1 MPQFGLISI
10 PQVIALL
17 ISDVVGNDLQFVS
30 SGPTVPDF
38 TTPQQCLDLLN
49 SLGITSQTPR
59 SVLRVLEDKARR
71 PEFKKEIVG
80 HGENIDFEQIVQ
92 KNQPSFHCNNVQNL
106 IIGSNV
112 IALDASEHYARSL
125 GYDAFQLSHVIIG
138 DATERGQMF
147 ALLANYACRSL
158 SCRRQADLDL
168 VEAELD
174 LVRCGISKRKI
185 NELRY
190 ILEASHST
198 RKPVCILAAG
208 ETTVDVK
215 GKGIGGR
222 NQQMAL
228 SAAIGMHNLMKED
241 VLNEFAVT
249 FLSGGT
255 DGEDG
260 PTDAAGA
267 MADPLLVRRAA
278 KNNINAE
285 QYLQNNDTYNFFAK
299 MDVGRNLLKTGLSG
313 TNVMDLQI
321 LLISR
326 CRRAG
331 STS

>member
-1 MPQFGLISI
+1 MPLLS
-10 PQVIALL
+10 QVIALL
-17 ISDVVGNDLQFVS
+17 ISDVVGNDLQFLS

-38 TTPQQCLDLLN
+38 TTPQQCLDLIN
-49 SLGITSQTPR
+49 RFGCIDETPR
-59 SVLRVLEDKARR
+59 SVLQVLEQKARQ

-92 KNQPSFHCNNVQNL
+92 KNQPSFPCTNVQNL

-112 IALDASEHYARSL
+112 IALEACEHYARSL
-125 GYDAFQLSHVIIG
+125 GYSAFQLSHTIVG

-147 ALLANYACRSL
+147 ALLANYVCRSL
-158 SCRRQADLDL
+158 SCKRGSDLNL

-174 LVRCGISKRKI
+174 LVRCGISKSKI

-190 ILEASHST
+190 LLEASYNL

-208 ETTVDVK
+208 ETTVEVK
-215 GKGIGGR
+215 GKGVGGR
-222 NQQMAL
+222 NQQMVL
-228 SAAIGMHNLMKED
+228 SAALGMHNLMKD
-241 VLNEFAVT
+241 NIMYEFAVT

-267 MADPLLVRRAA
+267 IADSHLVQRAL
-278 KNNINAE
+278 KNNLDLE
-285 QYLQNNDTYNFFAK
+285 LYMQNNDTYNFFAK
-299 MDVGRNLLKTGLSG
+299 VDMGRNLLKTGLTG

-321 LLISR
+321 LLISH
-326 CRRAG
+326 CNPEISAMCAM
-331 STS
+331 